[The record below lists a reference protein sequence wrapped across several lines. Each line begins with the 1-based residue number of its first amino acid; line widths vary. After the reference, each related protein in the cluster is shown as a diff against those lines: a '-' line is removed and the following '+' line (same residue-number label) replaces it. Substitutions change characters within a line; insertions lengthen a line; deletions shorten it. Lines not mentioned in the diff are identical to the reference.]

1 MPGDGAL
8 AETWSEGITL
18 NKKALMLGGVVA
30 ALLLAP
36 QAMAQDAGWYGAFD
50 LGYQW
55 PEGVDAKS
63 SNAAAD
69 GKPYDYNFKSEDGYY
84 LGFVRLGYQFTPNWR
99 VELEGGAR
107 GNKMESITGNP
118 ARLAVPDQVCSTK
131 TLATCNSPGAYMA
144 AYTVMGNVIYDFFP
158 DGSFRP
164 FIGAGVGANY
174 VDVEVAGRF
183 DSPNTGFL
191 RIDDEDTAFAWQ
203 FLGGLAFDITDR
215 LSGDLT
221 YRYLDGNDISVAA
234 QPQGKAA
241 PDPGVFTGPYVDQSV
256 TFGLRYSFAAAP
268 PPPPPPPPTTSTSP
282 RASRPR
288 RPRRPRRAAAPSRTP
303 ATSRLRATNII

>member
-1 MPGDGAL
+1 
-8 AETWSEGITL
+8 
-18 NKKALMLGGVVA
+18 MLGGVLA

-50 LGYQW
+50 LGYHW

-63 SNAAAD
+63 SDPAAD
-69 GKPYDYNFKSEDGYY
+69 GKPYSYNFKSEDSY

-99 VELEGGAR
+99 VELEGGMR
-107 GNKMESITGNP
+107 GGPMESIKGNP
-118 ARLAVPDQVCSTK
+118 ARLTVPDQVCSTK
-131 TLATCNSPGAYMA
+131 TLATCNSPGADLT

-158 DGSFRP
+158 DSSFRP
-164 FIGAGVGANY
+164 FVGAGIGANY
-174 VDVEVAGRF
+174 VDVNVAGRF

-221 YRYLDGNDISVAA
+221 YRYLDGNDISVSA

-241 PDPGVFTGPYVDQSV
+241 PDPGVFTG
-256 TFGLRYSFAAAP
+256 
-268 PPPPPPPPTTSTSP
+268 
-282 RASRPR
+282 
-288 RPRRPRRAAAPSRTP
+288 
-303 ATSRLRATNII
+303 